1 MDASI
6 YLYIAQWA
14 TILSPIIAVVIA
26 VITTYVNGR
35 DNRRAIERISAEAR
49 RQAAETNRLTRT
61 SLSLAIE
68 QFRLELY
75 KSNSRLC
82 EVNRK
87 IYEVEQERSSVYP
100 SSYNFDNREA
110 RLSPLKKE
118 QKYLQEHQQQLK
130 RVIASCEHAINQI
143 TIEWKQSGIIG

>member
-1 MDASI
+1 MNIFTPSN
-6 YLYIAQWA
+6 IAQWA

-100 SSYNFDNREA
+100 SSYHFDNREA

-118 QKYLQEHQQQLK
+118 
-130 RVIASCEHAINQI
+130 
-143 TIEWKQSGIIG
+143 

>member
-1 MDASI
+1 M
-6 YLYIAQWA
+6 
-14 TILSPIIAVVIA
+14 
-26 VITTYVNGR
+26 
-35 DNRRAIERISAEAR
+35 
-49 RQAAETNRLTRT
+49 
-61 SLSLAIE
+61 AIE

-110 RLSPLKKE
+110 RLSPFKKE

-143 TIEWKQSGIIG
+143 TIEGKQSGIIS